1 MAALPVPTE
10 GSGADG
16 REEGGG
22 GAGRGDVSVAWR
34 ESELEWRMRLV
45 GVRSIVL
52 LLLDGRARWNEPGE

>member
-34 ESELEWRMRLV
+34 ESELEWRMRSCGGSVDGFAAL
-45 GVRSIVL
+45 GWARSL
-52 LLLDGRARWNEPGE
+52 E